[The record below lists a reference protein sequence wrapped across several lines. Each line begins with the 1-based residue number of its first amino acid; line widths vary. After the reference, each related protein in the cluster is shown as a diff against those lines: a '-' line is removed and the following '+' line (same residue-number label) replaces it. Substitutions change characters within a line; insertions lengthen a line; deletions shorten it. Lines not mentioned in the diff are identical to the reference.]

1 MPLARHADFIPVE
14 DYLLGERDS
23 EVKHEYVDGQVYAM
37 AGASVNHNIIVSNV
51 SGLLWNALQG
61 QPCFPVSSDMMVKT
75 SDFQYRYP
83 DVVVICDG
91 DETGDEHVSENPRLI
106 VEVLSNSTRQQDT
119 EIKRREYLAMPSLQE
134 YVLIE
139 QDVVDVE
146 VFRRSDD
153 WRPTHYFMGDD
164 VHFEAVDVT
173 VSVEAIYQ
181 RVKNADVQ
189 RYFDKLAAEIETTV
203 DE

>member
-37 AGASVNHNIIVSNV
+37 AGASVNHNQITANV
-51 SGLLWNALQG
+51 VRHLGNLLDG
-61 QPCFPVSSDMMVKT
+61 SDCRPFSSDMMVKT
-75 SDFQYRYP
+75 SDYQYRYP
-83 DVVVICDG
+83 DVVVICD
-91 DETGDEHVSENPRLI
+91 DNDLSDDYVVEQPRLI
-106 VEVLSNSTRQQDT
+106 VEVLSNSTRQKDT

-153 WRPTHYFMGDD
+153 WRPTHYFMGDE

-189 RYFDKLAAEIETTV
+189 RYFDKLAAAAATT